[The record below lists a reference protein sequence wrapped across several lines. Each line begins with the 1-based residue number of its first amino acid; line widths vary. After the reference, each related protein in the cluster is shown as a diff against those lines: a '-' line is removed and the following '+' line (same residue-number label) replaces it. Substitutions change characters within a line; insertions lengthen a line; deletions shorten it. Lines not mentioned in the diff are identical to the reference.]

1 MKNKLPNVEKWIL
14 RIQNIQNKFIYI
26 DILILMKI
34 NPIIR
39 GLGFGVWC

>member
-1 MKNKLPNVEKWIL
+1 MIMKNKLPSVGKWIL

-34 NPIIR
+34 NPIIIIY
-39 GLGFGVWC
+39 